1 MTSSTQSSTTP
12 TGRDLAAGTKD
23 DRNRAVD
30 AYRALAMVAVAFG
43 HWAAIAV
50 SVDSNNSI
58 SGGNALEF
66 APSMSWI
73 TWIFQVMPLFF
84 VVGGFASAMSL
95 DTYVGRNGGSPHDWV
110 ASRLRRMLAPT
121 VVLATTWMAI
131 MAASALFGV
140 TGLASTA
147 LIGAAIP
154 LWFLANYTIDTA
166 IAPYLLPR
174 FRSHRGLVA
183 SLLGGTFIALEV
195 ARFAGV
201 AVLPELNWVLG
212 WLIFQVVGF
221 AWRDGVLPT
230 GRTLVAA
237 AAALWA
243 TAVALVAFGPWPVAM
258 VNFPGVEHS
267 PTHPP
272 TLALLAFGMA
282 YSATAI
288 AAAPAVTR
296 FLSSDGAG
304 RTAWLGVIGA
314 NSMAMTVYLWHMTAA
329 TAATVVVWQLG
340 LVPTAEVG
348 TGSWWLQKLPLV
360 GLSAIMLAAIVAVV
374 GKVER
379 RALLSTTSTR
389 SLGMA
394 RTIGVAAL
402 VSTAIKA
409 WSSGS
414 APIAVGGCLVLI
426 AVWHLALKPAT
437 TARLARPVR

>member
-1 MTSSTQSSTTP
+1 M
-12 TGRDLAAGTKD
+12 
-23 DRNRAVD
+23 
-30 AYRALAMVAVAFG
+30 
-43 HWAAIAV
+43 
-50 SVDSNNSI
+50 
-58 SGGNALEF
+58 
-66 APSMSWI
+66 
-73 TWIFQVMPLFF
+73 
-84 VVGGFASAMSL
+84 
-95 DTYVGRNGGSPHDWV
+95 
-110 ASRLRRMLAPT
+110 
-121 VVLATTWMAI
+121 
-131 MAASALFGV
+131 
-140 TGLASTA
+140 
-147 LIGAAIP
+147 
-154 LWFLANYTIDTA
+154 
-166 IAPYLLPR
+166 
-174 FRSHRGLVA
+174 
-183 SLLGGTFIALEV
+183 
-195 ARFAGV
+195 
-201 AVLPELNWVLG
+201 
-212 WLIFQVVGF
+212 
-221 AWRDGVLPT
+221 
-230 GRTLVAA
+230 
-237 AAALWA
+237 
-243 TAVALVAFGPWPVAM
+243 
-258 VNFPGVEHS
+258 
-267 PTHPP
+267 
-272 TLALLAFGMA
+272 
-282 YSATAI
+282 
-288 AAAPAVTR
+288 TR